1 MRDTATDFS
10 TVKDDITALR
20 EQLAELVKDIKAAT
34 AAKASE
40 LSKDIPERGA
50 EAVRD
55 QVRESPLAAL
65 AISFIAGCVVS
76 RLLR

>member
-1 MRDTATDFS
+1 MRDTATDFN

-34 AAKASE
+34 AAKASQ

-65 AISFIAGCVVS
+65 AISFIAGCIVARVC
-76 RLLR
+76 R